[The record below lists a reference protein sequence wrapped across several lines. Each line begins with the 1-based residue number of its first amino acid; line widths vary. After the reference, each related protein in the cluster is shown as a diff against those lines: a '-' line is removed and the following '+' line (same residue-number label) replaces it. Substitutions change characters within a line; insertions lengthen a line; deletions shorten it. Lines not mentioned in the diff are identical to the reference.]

1 MLFGR
6 KYFPRIIEYSVISV
20 KKSAWMQ
27 CRLSADR
34 RVSPVISTP
43 QWSCIYRVKCMYWTL
58 VVAIFDAGDM
68 TLSMERQTCIKSRS
82 RSLALFIDALLF
94 LLTLYHSMSL
104 CTFPALD
111 VFWFSFHCSNEKN
124 VTHILSLFI
133 VTVTIMASCRCRCRR
148 WQCCCCCCCGCCRC
162 RRLQSH
168 AKWITFSLL
177 SESSRFFIVH

>member
-68 TLSMERQTCIKSRS
+68 TLWMERQTCIKSVS
-82 RSLALFIDALLF
+82 IAIS
-94 LLTLYHSMSL
+94 
-104 CTFPALD
+104 
-111 VFWFSFHCSNEKN
+111 CSI
-124 VTHILSLFI
+124 H
-133 VTVTIMASCRCRCRR
+133 RC
-148 WQCCCCCCCGCCRC
+148 
-162 RRLQSH
+162 
-168 AKWITFSLL
+168 ITFSAHSLSVSLHFSRARCFLIFFSLFKWKKCYTHTFSVYRHRHHHGQLSLSLSPLAMLLLLLRLL
-177 SESSRFFIVH
+177 SSSSSSKSC